1 MDSDD
6 GGMKGALKVLAALAA
21 VSPLWA
27 AAEESA
33 PPSPAKALQLRPKS
47 LLVPAPSALR
57 PAPLLAPVDEP
68 NLDFQPHNTDE
79 RLKEIRASCA
89 NGGRSLCY
97 DTDSGKIV
105 YKKTAEYMPVIPG
118 MRAEHIS
125 VKRDRVTFKY
135 SFR

>member
-1 MDSDD
+1 
-6 GGMKGALKVLAALAA
+6 MKRLAPILAALAA
-21 VSPLWA
+21 AAPLLA
-27 AAEESA
+27 AADEGS
-33 PPSPAKALQLRPKS
+33 PSTAGQKSLQLRPKAVLYS
-47 LLVPAPSALR
+47 APSAVQQ
-57 PAPLLAPVDEP
+57 APFLIQPGEP
-68 NLDFQPHNTDE
+68 NLDLQPHNTDE
-79 RLKEIRASCA
+79 RLKEIRASCE

-105 YKKTAEYMPVIPG
+105 YKKTAEYMPAIPG

>member
-1 MDSDD
+1 M
-6 GGMKGALKVLAALAA
+6 GGHDRNMKRALKVLAALAV

-27 AAEESA
+27 AAEDSA
-33 PPSPAKALQLRPKS
+33 PASQAKALQLRPKS
-47 LLVPAPSALR
+47 LLVPAPTAIQ
-57 PAPLLAPVDEP
+57 PAPFLVQPGEP
-68 NLDFQPHNTDE
+68 TLDFQPHNTDE
-79 RLKEIRASCA
+79 RLKEIRASCE

-105 YKKTAEYMPVIPG
+105 YKKTAEYMPAIPG

-125 VKRDRVTFKY
+125 VRRDRVTFKY

>member
-1 MDSDD
+1 
-6 GGMKGALKVLAALAA
+6 MKRALKVLAAIAA

-27 AAEESA
+27 AADDAA
-33 PPSPAKALQLRPKS
+33 PASLGKSLQLRPKAI
-47 LLVPAPSALR
+47 LTPAPSAIQQ
-57 PAPLLAPVDEP
+57 APFLIQPGEP
-68 NLDFQPHNTDE
+68 TLDFQPHNTDE
-79 RLKEIRASCA
+79 RLKEIRASCE

-97 DTDSGKIV
+97 DTDSGKVV
-105 YKKTAEYMPVIPG
+105 YKKTAEYMPSIPG

>member
-1 MDSDD
+1 
-6 GGMKGALKVLAALAA
+6 MKAAPKALAALAA
-21 VSPLWA
+21 VLPLWA

-33 PPSPAKALQLRPKS
+33 PAPQANALQLRPKAI
-47 LLVPAPSALR
+47 LVPAPAATQ
-57 PAPLLAPVDEP
+57 PAPFLAPVGEP

-79 RLKEIRASCA
+79 RLKEIRGSCA

-105 YKKTAEYMPVIPG
+105 YKKTAEYMPAIPG

>member
-1 MDSDD
+1 
-6 GGMKGALKVLAALAA
+6 MKRALKVLAVIAV
-21 VSPLWA
+21 VSPLGA
-27 AAEESA
+27 AAEDAS
-33 PPSPAKALQLRPKS
+33 PSPGKALQLRPKAM
-47 LLVPAPSALR
+47 LIPAPSEVQH
-57 PAPLLAPVDEP
+57 APFLVQPGEP

-79 RLKEIRASCA
+79 RLKEIRASCD

-105 YKKTAEYMPVIPG
+105 YKKTAEYMPAIPG

>member
-1 MDSDD
+1 MEGHD
-6 GGMKGALKVLAALAA
+6 GGMKRALQLLAVLTV

-27 AAEESA
+27 AAEDSA
-33 PPSPAKALQLRPKS
+33 PASQAKTLQLRPKS
-47 LLVPAPSALR
+47 LLIPAPQATQ
-57 PAPLLAPVDEP
+57 PAPFLAPVGEP
-68 NLDFQPHNTDE
+68 TLDFQPHNTDE
-79 RLKEIRASCA
+79 RLKEIRASCE

-105 YKKTAEYMPVIPG
+105 YKKTAEYMPAIPG